1 MCLVHQAPQ
10 ALYIINATKHPFFSS
25 ENRLLIC
32 PFNAKH
38 GPLTNNTCN
47 FIFEARPRIESKLT
61 DPEG

>member
-38 GPLTNNTCN
+38 GPLTTPA
-47 FIFEARPRIESKLT
+47 ILYLKL
-61 DPEG
+61 DLGLKAN